1 MQCIAVNVAEGQFR
15 VWTGQHKVTLLLDGA
30 PLAYQGYKTT
40 ANDALQV
47 SEVKPST
54 QQKQSKQIITIL
66 KLVMCAS
73 IKWHST
79 MISLET
85 KRTAEL
91 FIILL

>member
-47 SEVKPST
+47 SKVKPST
-54 QQKQSKQIITIL
+54 LKNYPIKSSPIL
-66 KLVMCAS
+66 KLVMMMSDIYC
-73 IKWHST
+73 
-79 MISLET
+79 LPQYNE
-85 KRTAEL
+85 
-91 FIILL
+91 